1 VSGVRLNKQ
10 TDHNDRVALE
20 LVTSR
25 YPKFLGYFLS
35 VFNDSI
41 AELNICMSWFKRIP
55 HRYPP
60 TTPAPAPYR
69 SSPATDRALE
79 QAKEIGP
86 RSHKNVKK
94 SRPINKG

>member
-1 VSGVRLNKQ
+1 
-10 TDHNDRVALE
+10 
-20 LVTSR
+20 
-25 YPKFLGYFLS
+25 
-35 VFNDSI
+35 
-41 AELNICMSWFKRIP
+41 MSWFKRIP

-60 TTPAPAPYR
+60 TTSVHTPYR
-69 SSPATDRALE
+69 SSPAIDRAIE